1 MRARPLS
8 LRDPLPFTA
17 SLVTAFLVT
26 TVLAGAA
33 HAQDAPT
40 TTAAPSG
47 GAAPSSA
54 YTGRSITA
62 PTGTFTLVAGPLS
75 NLDLTGTAVEGGLNQ
90 IFVQDIEF
98 CVLGVCDTFEIPDP
112 LFALIGL
119 SYSVLDELEIGAF
132 LLNLELSPDVEYVDP
147 AAWARYRILEGE
159 IEVGVQAMLWFPVA
173 RSDLQLELGLPVRFR
188 GPVRFD
194 TGLYFGFDTDADFAV
209 RVPATVTANVTPEI
223 FLGGRSGIVISDVG
237 NDGLAFP
244 LQFVGGYT
252 VAGAAGPAA
261 DITLALGFPYFIVSG
276 GRGAYDELVTEVF
289 QVSLGANVF
298 FDI

>member
-1 MRARPLS
+1 MR
-8 LRDPLPFTA
+8 LPNPII
-17 SLVTAFLVT
+17 LTAFLLT
-26 TVLAGAA
+26 TALTGAA
-33 HAQDAPT
+33 HAQDTPPPQAE
-40 TTAAPSG
+40 PSS
-47 GAAPSSA
+47 GATLSSA

-75 NLDLTGTAVEGGLNQ
+75 NLDLAGGLAEGGLNQ
-90 IFVQDIEF
+90 IFLQDVEF
-98 CVLGVCDTFEIPDP
+98 CVFGVCERVEIPDP

-132 LLNLELSPDVEYVDP
+132 LLNLELSPDVEYLDP
-147 AAWARYRILEGE
+147 AAWARYRIVDGE
-159 IEVGVQAMLWFPVA
+159 IEVGIQAMLWFPVA
-173 RSDLQLELGLPVRFR
+173 RPDLEIELGLPVRIR
-188 GPVRFD
+188 GPVRVD

-209 RVPATVTANVTPEI
+209 RVPATVTANVTPQI

-244 LQFVGGYT
+244 LQAVGGYT

-261 DITLALGFPYFIVSG
+261 DITLAFGFPYFIVSG
-276 GRGAYDELVTEVF
+276 GRGEYDELVTEVF
-289 QVSLGANVF
+289 QVSLGANVY